1 MFSLLGFSFIHDL
14 LRFCG
19 ELKFSYC
26 RFDSCRS
33 STECQLQHWIAG
45 HKYECR
51 GVDTGSPGSLDTDSR
66 TFSEVPSPMS
76 SRSEN
81 YKTFS
86 DFTDMGSVANEL
98 GASAA
103 ATATS
108 FRGPAH
114 NPKLPS
120 ATVSDGRQHSNKP
133 KKVRWEN

>member
-1 MFSLLGFSFIHDL
+1 MILWRTQIQLLFF
-14 LRFCG
+14 
-19 ELKFSYC
+19 Y
-26 RFDSCRS
+26 SCRS

-86 DFTDMGSVANEL
+86 DFSDMGSGANEL
-98 GASAA
+98 GAAP
-103 ATATS
+103 TS
-108 FRGPAH
+108 FRGPTH
-114 NPKLPS
+114 NSKLPS
-120 ATVSDGRQHSNKP
+120 ATVADGRQHSAKP

>member
-1 MFSLLGFSFIHDL
+1 VILWRTQIQLLL
-14 LRFCG
+14 LC
-19 ELKFSYC
+19 
-26 RFDSCRS
+26 SCRS

-86 DFTDMGSVANEL
+86 DYTDMGSGANEL
-98 GASAA
+98 GASATA
-103 ATATS
+103 APTS
-108 FRGPAH
+108 FRGPTH
-114 NPKLPS
+114 NSKLPS
-120 ATVSDGRQHSNKP
+120 ATVSDGRHSTRP